1 MLKVGTAE
9 DVIAEATDVMKV
21 EGDLTL
27 QPHTR
32 RGSLA
37 GGAASTEAEGL
48 TVTCRVRSGEARS
61 RGRLGR
67 ERIREVGNIRIRAGG
82 GIRKQGER
90 QGKRV
95 TWIPEGKVRALHSR
109 PKASVVSGRGPLN
122 GQLSATGVPN
132 GRGPG
137 AEQ

>member
-61 RGRLGR
+61 RGRVGR
-67 ERIREVGNIRIRAGG
+67 EGHVKDITEGVGGIPYFPPFTECGRIRNKCNVG
-82 GIRKQGER
+82 
-90 QGKRV
+90 
-95 TWIPEGKVRALHSR
+95 
-109 PKASVVSGRGPLN
+109 
-122 GQLSATGVPN
+122 
-132 GRGPG
+132 
-137 AEQ
+137 